1 MRIMRSWPDGL
12 LKEPAGVGDQWGVLE
27 RQQRLGR
34 RRRRGGV
41 AKHRG
46 GVLGPHLPVFG
57 LVDRD
62 RRRVLPQEVGRYQ
75 NHQFSTVLGDHRRGH
90 RQPIRRLV
98 GRRSNPDLG
107 GGQLGLPRGDAHP
120 RHIRRGRRHHQTRRR
135 TYPRP
140 HRQTPDHRLKRRRGR
155 KQVTRHAME
164 RLSANRTIPAG
175 RGARGNVEL
184 PRGLRHDKEV
194 HRRRMRHQLAGAES
208 HYYASVRGVAK
219 VAGARRRTRN
229 LAQSVRPVARHP
241 RIPGH

>member
-1 MRIMRSWPDGL
+1 MRRDGFPEFTQLVERPDAFRGLGQLLQRLGHIVHQLVRRGGVDGLLDRDGL

-34 RRRRGGV
+34 RRRRRGV

-46 GVLGPHLPVFG
+46 GVLGPHLAVFG

-62 RRRVLPQEVGRYQ
+62 RRGVLPQEVGRYQ

-155 KQVTRHAME
+155 KQVTRHAVPH
-164 RLSANRTIPAG
+164 LSRGHQRGRTRAG
-175 RGARGNVEL
+175 VH
-184 PRGLRHDKEV
+184 PRGVDLRW
-194 HRRRMRHQLAGAES
+194 
-208 HYYASVRGVAK
+208 
-219 VAGARRRTRN
+219 
-229 LAQSVRPVARHP
+229 
-241 RIPGH
+241 